1 MCLVRK
7 AKFESIISVVSIEW
21 SADDQCRKA
30 LERRVSFYGTTNA
43 RVAPPWPFAM
53 KLIHPGQGGQ
63 SEVAKN
69 GFWRQVKRCSAR
81 LLGTTCDCRE
91 AQERLE
97 EQLDEVKGQL
107 RDVLQHQLNQSTA
120 QQGTTPGAPQG
131 SQDDLVLIS
140 QNEKL
145 TAENS
150 ELLTA
155 IRNLNE
161 ENSEYMDKII
171 SLQVPREE
179 LTPNVAAKVSRTL
192 MPNPYLYIVDGLY

>member
-1 MCLVRK
+1 M
-7 AKFESIISVVSIEW
+7 
-21 SADDQCRKA
+21 
-30 LERRVSFYGTTNA
+30 
-43 RVAPPWPFAM
+43 
-53 KLIHPGQGGQ
+53 
-63 SEVAKN
+63 
-69 GFWRQVKRCSAR
+69 
-81 LLGTTCDCRE
+81 
-91 AQERLE
+91 
-97 EQLDEVKGQL
+97 
-107 RDVLQHQLNQSTA
+107 
-120 QQGTTPGAPQG
+120 
-131 SQDDLVLIS
+131 LIS